1 MVRALNDLKDS
12 DFLRS
17 SLMCKF
23 LRFCLASLL
32 LVAIC
37 AIGAMAQS
45 QASTGQIVGTVKNPN
60 GELVPGATV
69 TVTNPANG
77 LSRSVTTNDQGGFT
91 APNLPSGEY
100 TLDVEASGFG
110 KFTQAGY
117 KVEVGSAITADIT
130 LSVQAVTGTVLVS
143 AGSNVETT
151 QVQNTTNI
159 NDTSISQMPING
171 RRFQDF
177 VLATPTAQ
185 IDPSRGQISL
195 AGQRGINGNVQIDG
209 ADYNNPFFGGLRGGE
224 RSNQA
229 FTIPQGAIKE
239 FQVVA
244 TGYNAEFGRS
254 TGGIVNAVTKS
265 GTNDFHG
272 GAFYVDRSTGL
283 AARNAFGQ
291 VASPTQ
297 QQFGGS
303 VGGPF
308 PLPRF
313 GEGGKSHYG
322 GKDKSFFFVAY
333 EQQKL
338 LQSRAVLMNNLHIA
352 GITSGTVASGI
363 NEALNFSLGLE
374 GPYAQTND
382 AKVFLA
388 RTDFNISQ
396 KAQLNIRYNHSIN
409 AALNSVT
416 AGTSLTPTTN
426 SALSNNGTEGD
437 NSNTIVGQLTNF
449 FTPTTINE
457 FRAQYSKE
465 NRPRLANEI
474 SPLIQASYGNFGT
487 VNFLPTTESD
497 YRVQFADNLTMIR
510 GSHTWKVGGEY
521 NFVKASQV
529 FAFRQFGQFSFSG
542 LASSSSNADQ
552 TIQILRILSAGGNT
566 TTANANGNLTGTIL
580 DPTNRFD
587 DTRVRYARNIGNGL
601 LTLSSPQYAAYG
613 QDAWRVKPNLTINF
627 GLRWEAQIMPQPDTS
642 NATATNAVLN
652 ANLPLGPVDP
662 RVIPSQKNQWAP
674 RGGFAWD
681 PGKNGKSVVRAYAGI
696 YYAATPVLTLAAPLN
711 NFRTPFGDVT
721 LTLPSTGLPTSL
733 NTVYKQFLSIGVDLN
748 NFPLGSLPILS
759 ITQLNQILANISAAG
774 GTTVNPLNGLQVVAG
789 GQNFR
794 NPRSFQF
801 GGGYEREISKGLT
814 IGASYDY
821 VKTDRLNFNRDYDLP
836 TPIIRAGDLSQRPYF
851 GIVSSTTVGAQNR
864 PIATFGNTGFVQV
877 RDPGAKS
884 EYQAFVARAQLRR
897 HFGQFD
903 AFYTLSRNLDN
914 DSTERNA
921 TFASYDNAFNLA
933 PEYNYGANDR
943 RHVFAFSTVLN
954 LPLKFE
960 MAVNTRY
967 LTGSPIDVSV
977 SSIIAPTGLTLPA
990 GITNANAYYSF
1001 LVTLQGKA
1009 AGACTTSSNCPGFT
1023 SGDLNQDAGN
1033 FNDRPYLA
1041 PGVSSKRNSYR
1052 NRSLRFLDLRL
1063 QRNFKLGEK
1072 FTLSPSFEAFNLFNF
1087 KNLVYASTTA
1097 TNYGNPGI
1105 NENTGAVLAPSNPT
1119 FLQLRDPVTG
1129 VLLNTNGSATPRQ
1142 LQLGL
1147 RLTF

>member
-1 MVRALNDLKDS
+1 MSKS
-12 DFLRS
+12 LR
-17 SLMCKF
+17 LCF
-23 LRFCLASLL
+23 VTLL
-32 LVAIC
+32 IVAVC

-69 TVTNPANG
+69 TVTNPATG
-77 LSRSVTTNDQGGFT
+77 LSRTIATNDQGGFS
-91 APNLPSGEY
+91 AVNLPSGEY
-100 TLDVEASGFG
+100 TIDVEAQGFG

-130 LSVQAVTGTVLVS
+130 LSIQSVTGTVLVS

-151 QVQNTTNI
+151 QVQTTTNI
-159 NDTSISQMPING
+159 NETSISQLPING

-185 IDPSRGQISL
+185 IDPVRGQISL

-283 AARNAFGQ
+283 AAKNAFGQ
-291 VASPTQ
+291 IAAPTQ

-308 PLPRF
+308 PIPRF
-313 GEGGKSHYG
+313 GEGGRTHYG

-352 GITSGTVASGI
+352 GITSGTIPTGI
-363 NEALNFSLGLE
+363 AEALNFSLDKE
-374 GPYAQTND
+374 GPYQQTND
-382 AKVFLA
+382 AKVFLT
-388 RTDFNISQ
+388 RFDFNFSQ
-396 KAQLNIRYNHSIN
+396 KHQLNVRYNYSVN
-409 AALNSVT
+409 TALNAVT

-426 SALSNNGTEGD
+426 SAVSNNGTEGD
-437 NSNTIVGQLTNF
+437 NSNTFVGQLTSF
-449 FTPTTINE
+449 LTSTTINE
-457 FRAQYSKE
+457 FRGQYSKE
-465 NRPRLANEI
+465 NRPRLANEL

-497 YRVQFADNLTMIR
+497 YRVQFGDNLTLIR

-521 NFVKASQV
+521 NFVKASQI

-566 TTANANGNLTGTIL
+566 TTANANGNITGTFL

-601 LTLSSPQYAAYG
+601 LTLSSPQYAGYA
-613 QDAWRVKPNLTINF
+613 QDSWRVRPNFTINF
-627 GLRWEAQIMPQPDTS
+627 GLRYEAQIMPQPDTS
-642 NATATNAVLN
+642 NTTATNAVLN
-652 ANLPLGPVDP
+652 ANLALGNVDP

-681 PGKNGKSVVRAYAGI
+681 PWKNGKGVIRGYAGI
-696 YYAATPVLTLAAPLN
+696 YYAATPILTLAAPLN

-733 NTVYKQFLSIGVDLN
+733 NTVYKQFLSIGINLN

-759 ITQLNQILANISAAG
+759 VDQVNQILANISAAG
-774 GTTVNPLNGLQVVAG
+774 GTAPNVLNGLQVVAG
-789 GQNFR
+789 GQNFK
-794 NPRSFQF
+794 NPRSIQF
-801 GGGYEREISKGLT
+801 GGGFERELARGLT
-814 IGASYDY
+814 VGASYDY
-821 VKTDRLNFNRDYDLP
+821 VRTSRLNFNLDHDLP
-836 TPIIRAGDLSQRPYF
+836 TPIIRTGDLSQRPFF
-851 GIVSSTTVGAQNR
+851 GIVSSTVVGAQNR
-864 PIATFGNTGFVQV
+864 PIATFGNTGYVQV
-877 RDPGAKS
+877 REPTAKS
-884 EYQAFVARAQLRR
+884 QYQALVFRAQFRR
-897 HFGQFD
+897 KFGQFD
-903 AFYTLSRNLDN
+903 AFYTLSKNLDS

-921 TFASYDNAFNLA
+921 TFASYDNAYNLA
-933 PEYNYGANDR
+933 PEYNYGAGDR
-943 RHVFAFSTVLN
+943 RHVVAFSSVLN
-954 LPLKFE
+954 LPWGFE
-960 MAVNTRY
+960 MGTTARY
-967 LTGSPIDVSV
+967 LSGAPIDVSV
-977 SSIIAPTGLTLPA
+977 SAIIAPTGLVLPSFLTA
-990 GITNANAYYSF
+990 SQANAYYSF
-1001 LVTLQGKA
+1001 LVTRQGAA
-1009 AGACTTSSNCPGFT
+1009 AGACTTASNCPGFT

-1033 FNDRPYLA
+1033 FNDRPYVS

-1052 NRSLRFLDLRL
+1052 NRSLRFFDLRL

-1072 FTLSPSFEAFNLFNF
+1072 FQLAPSVEIFNAFNF
-1087 KNLVYASTTA
+1087 KNITLGSTTA
-1097 TNYGNPGI
+1097 TNYGNPGV

-1119 FLQLRDPVTG
+1119 FLSLRDPVTG
-1129 VLLNTNGSATPRQ
+1129 ALLLTNSPGNPRQ
-1142 LQLGL
+1142 IQLGL

>member
-1 MVRALNDLKDS
+1 MSKS
-12 DFLRS
+12 LR
-17 SLMCKF
+17 LCF
-23 LRFCLASLL
+23 VTLL
-32 LVAIC
+32 IVACC

-69 TVTNPANG
+69 TVTNPATG
-77 LSRSVTTNDQGGFT
+77 LSRTINTNDQGGFS
-91 APNLPSGEY
+91 AVNLPSGEY
-100 TLDVEASGFG
+100 TIDVEAQGFG

-130 LSVQAVTGTVLVS
+130 LSIQAVTGTVLVS

-151 QVQNTTNI
+151 QVQTTTNI
-159 NDTSISQMPING
+159 NETSISQLPING

-283 AARNAFGQ
+283 AAKNAFGQ
-291 VASPTQ
+291 IAAPTQ

-308 PLPRF
+308 PIPRF
-313 GEGGKSHYG
+313 GEGGRNHYG

-338 LQSRAVLMNNLHIA
+338 LQSRAVLLNNLHIA
-352 GITSGTVASGI
+352 GITSGTIAPGI
-363 NEALNFSLGLE
+363 DDALNFSLSKE
-374 GPYAQTND
+374 GSYKQTND
-382 AKVFLA
+382 AKVFLT
-388 RTDFNISQ
+388 RFDFNFSQ
-396 KAQLNIRYNHSIN
+396 KHQLNVRYNYSVN
-409 AALNSVT
+409 AALNAVT

-437 NSNTIVGQLTNF
+437 NSNTFVGQLTSFVNA
-449 FTPTTINE
+449 TTINE

-497 YRVQFADNLTMIR
+497 YRVQLADNLTLLR

-521 NFVKASQV
+521 NFAKASQV

-542 LASSSSNADQ
+542 IASSSTSADQ

-566 TTANANGNLTGTIL
+566 TTANANGNITGTII

-601 LTLSSPQYAAYG
+601 LTLSSPQYAGYA
-613 QDAWRVKPNLTINF
+613 QDSWRVRPNFTINF
-627 GLRWEAQIMPQPDTS
+627 GLRYEAQIMPQPDTS
-642 NATATNAVLN
+642 NAAVTNAVLN
-652 ANLPLGPVDP
+652 ATLPLGNVDP
-662 RVIPSQKNQWAP
+662 RVIRSQKNQWAP

-681 PGKNGKSVVRAYAGI
+681 PWNNGKGVIRGYAGI
-696 YYAATPVLTLAAPLN
+696 YFAATPVLTLAAPLN

-721 LTLPSTGLPTSL
+721 LTLPSSGLPTSL
-733 NTVYKQFLSIGVDLN
+733 NTVYKQFKSIGVDLN
-748 NFPLGSLPILS
+748 SFPLGSLPILS
-759 ITQLNQILANISAAG
+759 IDQLNAILANISAAG
-774 GTTVNPLNGLQVVAG
+774 GTAPNVLNGLQVIAAD
-789 GQNFR
+789 R
-794 NPRSFQF
+794 LKNPRSIQF
-801 GGGYEREISKGLT
+801 GGGFEREIARGLT
-814 IGASYDY
+814 VGASYDY
-821 VKTDRLNFNRDYDLP
+821 VKTTRLNFNRDYDLP
-836 TPIIRAGDLSQRPYF
+836 TPVLRAGDRSLRPFF
-851 GIVSSTTVGAQNR
+851 GIVASTIGTPAVPLIGAQNR
-864 PIATFGNTGFVQV
+864 PITAFGNTGFVQV
-877 RDPGAKS
+877 RDDQARSK
-884 EYQAFVARAQLRR
+884 YQAFVVRAQFRR
-897 HFGQFD
+897 KFGQFD
-903 AFYTLSRNLDN
+903 AFYTLSKNLDN

-921 TFASYDNAFNLA
+921 SFASYDNAFNLG

-943 RHVFAFSTVLN
+943 RHVVAFSSVLN
-954 LPLKFE
+954 LPLGFE
-960 MAVNTRY
+960 MAMTSRY
-967 LTGSPIDVSV
+967 LSGSPIDITV
-977 SSIIAPTGLTLPA
+977 SSIVAPPA
-990 GITNANAYYSF
+990 GSGLPGAGLSAAAYAA
-1001 LVTLQGKA
+1001 LVRLQGN
-1009 AGACTTSSNCPGFT
+1009 SS
-1023 SGDLNQDAGN
+1023 SDLNQDAGN

-1041 PGVSSKRNSYR
+1041 PGISLKRNAYR
-1052 NRSLRFLDLRL
+1052 NRSLRFFDLRL
-1063 QRNFKLGEK
+1063 ERKFKLGEK
-1072 FTLSPSFEAFNLFNF
+1072 FELSPSFEAFNLFNF
-1087 KNLVYASTTA
+1087 KNLVYGSTTA
-1097 TNYGNPGI
+1097 FNYGNPGV
-1105 NENTGAVLAPSNPT
+1105 NENTGEVLAPSNAA
-1119 FLQLRDPVTG
+1119 FLQLRDATG
-1129 VLLNTNGSATPRQ
+1129 ALRNTNFAGAPRQ
-1142 LQLGL
+1142 IQLGL
-1147 RLTF
+1147 RLKF